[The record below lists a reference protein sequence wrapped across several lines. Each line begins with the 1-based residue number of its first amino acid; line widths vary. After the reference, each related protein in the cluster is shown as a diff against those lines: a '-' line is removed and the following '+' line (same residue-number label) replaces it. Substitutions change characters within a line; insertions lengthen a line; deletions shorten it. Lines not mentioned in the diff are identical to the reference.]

1 MSLEYISYMIM
12 AVISRNI
19 IYFAQIFKNLL
30 QLLLICGKITVSGL
44 ITTKFLEDKIKMETI
59 IGIILLVAAV
69 FLIAS
74 VLLQSSKSH
83 KLPGAIAGGAE
94 TFFGKTK
101 GSKIDH
107 ALEIATAVVAIV
119 FCLLVIALYVTQ
131 ETIDY
136 SALPTDPSTVETQD
150 ISAMIPETDAGDET
164 TGETANDTVDG
175 ETSADVAVDTEADAA
190 LDTEADVAAE
200 TEADAGAETA
210 AEAA

>member
-1 MSLEYISYMIM
+1 
-12 AVISRNI
+12 
-19 IYFAQIFKNLL
+19 
-30 QLLLICGKITVSGL
+30 
-44 ITTKFLEDKIKMETI
+44 METI

-131 ETIDY
+131 DTIDY
-136 SALPTDPSTVETQD
+136 SALPIDTSAVETQD
-150 ISAMIPETDAGDET
+150 ISAMIPEDDAGDET
-164 TGETANDTVDG
+164 TGETAADAVEGETAADAAVENEATVD
-175 ETSADVAVDTEADAA
+175 TDADVAP
-190 LDTEADVAAE
+190 
-200 TEADAGAETA
+200 ETA
-210 AEAA
+210 AEAVDPEVDEK